1 MHFTLIL
8 YSFYIFTTAYS
19 QNDYDDY
26 NTSLSSVAYNSS
38 DYEIDEIQNI
48 LMPKPWIF
56 CLVFCHLVVFVVGL
70 CGNILVCVAVY
81 RNPSMRTVTNYFI
94 LNLAV
99 ADALVI
105 LFCLPFT
112 VVWDV
117 TSTWWFGTAVCKFVL
132 NLQVSTIYT
141 SRKKKLNF
149 TPKLLEKFVE
159 GSE

>member
-1 MHFTLIL
+1 MDFTFIL
-8 YSFYIFTTAYS
+8 YSLYILSTAYS

-26 NTSLSSVAYNSS
+26 NTSSRSPMADNNPIS
-38 DYEIDEIQNI
+38 NI
-48 LMPKPWIF
+48 FMPKPWVY

-132 NLQVSTIYT
+132 NLQVSTFIYLFIN
-141 SRKKKLNF
+141 K
-149 TPKLLEKFVE
+149 V
-159 GSE
+159 SED

>member
-1 MHFTLIL
+1 MDFTFIL
-8 YSFYIFTTAYS
+8 YSLYILPTAYS

-26 NTSLSSVAYNSS
+26 NLDYNTSSRSPMADNNPLSN
-38 DYEIDEIQNI
+38 
-48 LMPKPWIF
+48 LFMPKPWVY

-112 VVWDV
+112 VIWDV

-132 NLQVSTIYT
+132 NLQVSTFIYLFIN
-141 SRKKKLNF
+141 K
-149 TPKLLEKFVE
+149 V
-159 GSE
+159 SEDSLIPDL